1 MKPQQKW
8 GGGPGLSTYDRS
20 VIPNQSFK
28 EFVIDIAKQAQIPLQ
43 LSQMAGG
50 RTDAGRFI

>member
-1 MKPQQKW
+1 M
-8 GGGPGLSTYDRS
+8 GGGSGLSTYDRS